1 MLLYR
6 RADRNIK
13 IRLYCIKTC
22 MENIFKCK
30 KTDTGVTLVRMEGKS
45 EKQEFFSF
53 AELEE
58 MRIKVPDLIEN
69 PKLFR
74 IDLQEH
80 KIYLSQAGRGT
91 D

>member
-1 MLLYR
+1 
-6 RADRNIK
+6 
-13 IRLYCIKTC
+13 
-22 MENIFKCK
+22 
-30 KTDTGVTLVRMEGKS
+30 MEGKS

>member
-1 MLLYR
+1 
-6 RADRNIK
+6 
-13 IRLYCIKTC
+13 

>member
-1 MLLYR
+1 
-6 RADRNIK
+6 
-13 IRLYCIKTC
+13 

-30 KTDTGVTLVRMEGKS
+30 KTDAGVTLVWMEGKS

-53 AELEE
+53 PELEE
-58 MRIKVPDLIEN
+58 MRIKVPALIEN
-69 PKLFR
+69 PQLFR

-91 D
+91 N